1 MSTIITVK
9 SADQFMKVLENAMD
23 KLVAAMFFLKNN
35 PQSRTARQHFE
46 RSMNNNSITIFCIID
61 MDIFEGDDRMI
72 TGITVPHCDF
82 YHLSIKIGYYSGSD
96 QKGIEDHIRIAQQYV
111 MKKNNE
117 KNQQQSYYQQQLNQQ
132 SRPVERGYISEVQTT
147 VQPVMQ
153 SVIQPIMQ
161 PAVQP
166 VMQQPIGISPTS
178 LGMDLPTFQQMQ
190 YFFKIFQMMNE
201 MGVLNMS
208 ATVKNENKEIT
219 LANGDKLVPL
229 ADGNYGLI
237 KKT

>member
-9 SADQFMKVLENAMD
+9 SADQFMKVLESAMD

-82 YHLSIKIGYYSGSD
+82 YHLSTKIGYYSGSD
-96 QKGIEDHIRIAQQYV
+96 QKGIEDHIQIAQRYV

-132 SRPVERGYISEVQTT
+132 SRPIERGYISEMQPN
-147 VQPVMQ
+147 VQPV
-153 SVIQPIMQ
+153 IQ
-161 PAVQP
+161 PAV
-166 VMQQPIGISPTS
+166 QQPIGISPTS

-219 LANGDKLVPL
+219 LPNGDKLVPL

>member
-46 RSMNNNSITIFCIID
+46 RSMNNNSVTIFCIID
-61 MDIFEGDDRMI
+61 MDFFEGDDRMI

-82 YHLSIKIGYYSGSD
+82 YHLSTKIGYYSGSD
-96 QKGIEDHIRIAQQYV
+96 QKGIEDHIQIAQRYV

-132 SRPVERGYISEVQTT
+132 SRPTERGFISDVQPTI
-147 VQPVMQ
+147 QPVMQ
-153 SVIQPIMQ
+153 PAMQPAIQQPIMQ
-161 PAVQP
+161 PQ
-166 VMQQPIGISPTS
+166 MMSPTS
-178 LGMDLPTFQQMQ
+178 LGIDLPTFQQMQ

-237 KKT
+237 KKP